1 MTLTD
6 ILSAEPVLSLV
17 AGVAGLA
24 WTAVQSTSWFNRL
37 NRDRVQRA
45 LRCIES
51 AVRQVY
57 EEYVRAVKAA
67 SADGTLTDDERRR
80 ARELARD
87 RAVAIARTDGID
99 LAATLGR
106 EHLDLWVERVLARV
120 KRS

>member
-6 ILSAEPVLSLV
+6 LFTSDPALSLV
-17 AGVAGLA
+17 TAIAGTLWA
-24 WTAVQSTSWFNRL
+24 AVQSSAWL
-37 NRDRVQRA
+37 NRTQRDRLQRA
-45 LRCIES
+45 LRCVES

-57 EEYVRAVKAA
+57 EEYVRAIKAA

-99 LAATLGR
+99 LVATLGR
-106 EHLDLWVERVLARV
+106 EHLDLWIERVLGRV

>member
-1 MTLTD
+1 MTLTS
-6 ILSAEPVLSLV
+6 ILTSDPALSV
-17 AGVAGLA
+17 IAGIAGA
-24 WTAVQSTSWFNRL
+24 VWTAVQSTSWFKQL

-45 LRCIES
+45 LRCVES

-57 EEYVRAVKAA
+57 EEYVRNLKAA
-67 SADGTLTDDERRR
+67 SADGTLTDEERRR

-87 RAVAIARTDGID
+87 RAIAIARTDGID

-106 EHLDLWVERVLARV
+106 EHLDLWIERVLARV

>member
-6 ILSAEPVLSLV
+6 IFSSDPALSLV
-17 AGVAGLA
+17 AGVAGTI
-24 WTAVQSTSWFNRL
+24 WTAIQSTSWFSKL
-37 NRDRVQRA
+37 NRNRVQRA
-45 LRCIES
+45 LRCVES

-67 SADGTLTDDERRR
+67 SADGTLTGDERRR

-87 RAVAIARTDGID
+87 RAVAIARTEGID
-99 LAATLGR
+99 LVATLGR

-120 KRS
+120 KRG

>member
-1 MTLTD
+1 MTLTS
-6 ILSAEPVLSLV
+6 ILTSDPALSLV
-17 AGVAGLA
+17 AGVAGTLWA
-24 WTAVQSTSWFNRL
+24 AVQSSSWFNRL

-45 LRCIES
+45 LRCVEA

-57 EEYVRAVKAA
+57 EEYVRAIKAA

-87 RAVAIARTDGID
+87 RAIAIARTDGID
-99 LAATLGR
+99 LVATLGR

-120 KRS
+120 KRG